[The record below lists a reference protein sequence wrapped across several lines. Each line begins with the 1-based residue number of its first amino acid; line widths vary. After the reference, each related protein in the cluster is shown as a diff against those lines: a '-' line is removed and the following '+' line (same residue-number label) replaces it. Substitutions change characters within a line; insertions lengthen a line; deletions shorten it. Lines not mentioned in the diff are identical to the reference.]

1 MYRILSG
8 IFALLLAALAGQNL
22 TLAADYPTRPV
33 RIIAPFPPGGTVD
46 IVARILGERLT
57 ASLGQPIIVDNRT
70 GAGGIIGSQI
80 VATADP
86 DGHTLLLTF
95 LSHSINPHVY
105 VKLPYD
111 TVRDFA
117 PVARV
122 ALSPNV
128 VVVTP
133 SLPVNSIKELIAMA
147 KAQPDKINFAS
158 AGIGTNSHL
167 SAEMMNSMAGI
178 KMVHVA
184 YKGGP
189 PANTAVVAGE
199 AQVTIPS
206 MPLTMGHIKAGRLR
220 PIAVTSTKRSP
231 VLPEVPTVAETLP
244 GYESYAWYGIVVPA
258 GTPVAIITRLTGEL
272 DKILRMRE
280 VTEALAKLG
289 AEAAYM
295 NPKQFGGYITAEM
308 KRWGEV
314 VKAAGLK
321 PGKL

>member
-8 IFALLLAALAGQNL
+8 IFALLLAALAGQNP

-111 TVRDFA
+111 TQRDFA

-258 GTPVAIITRLTGEL
+258 GTSVAIITRLTGEL

-295 NPKQFGGYITAEM
+295 NPKQFGDYITAEM